1 LVLETYGGGN
11 GPTNDKAF
19 LEVLRAARAR
29 GVVIVNCT
37 QCLRGTVDLTKYETG
52 SLLADAGLISGF
64 DMTAEAA
71 LTKLAYLYSINSD
84 PEWVKGKMQED
95 LRGELTRP

>member
-1 LVLETYGGGN
+1 M
-11 GPTNDKAF
+11 
-19 LEVLRAARAR
+19 
-29 GVVIVNCT
+29 VIVNVT

-52 SLLADAGLISGF
+52 TLLADAGLISGF

-71 LTKLAYLYSINSD
+71 LTKLADLFSIDTD
-84 PEWVKGKMQED
+84 PEWVKGKMPEN